1 MSPRRSTAEKVRKA
15 AVGGSATVTVETESD
30 AAHEAEGSRNEEGPE
45 GSGVALGPDT
55 VAPPPIN
62 LTALKRMDIQELARM
77 ARDFAVED
85 SSSLRRQELIFGI
98 LQVQTSRAGQIS
110 AEGVL
115 EVLSDGFGFLR
126 SPDYNYLPGPDDIY
140 ISPSQVRRFHLQT
153 GDVVS
158 GLVRPPRDNERYF
171 ALLQVTRSTTKTRA
185 TRARRFSLT
194 T

>member
-15 AVGGSATVTVETESD
+15 AASGSATVTVETD
-30 AAHEAEGSRNEEGPE
+30 AAADSGPGDSQDEEKPHSGS
-45 GSGVALGPDT
+45 VALGPDAA
-55 VAPPPIN
+55 APPPIN

-85 SSSLRRQELIFGI
+85 ASSLRRQELIFGI
-98 LQVQTSRAGQIS
+98 LQVQTSRAGQIR

-171 ALLQVTRSTTKTRA
+171 ALLQVDSVNH
-185 TRARRFSLT
+185 
-194 T
+194 